1 MRYQES
7 TYLEECVRSVL
18 NQSLKSKVC
27 IVTSTPN
34 SHIAGIAKK
43 YELPIFAYSGE
54 KGKGIAAD
62 WNFAVDCAQTAL
74 VTIAHQDDVYFRDY
88 TETIVR
94 TLNLCEHP
102 LIAFSDYYELRDGKI
117 IEKNKLLRVKRMLLL
132 PLRLKVFW
140 NNRLIR
146 RRILSLGSAICCPA
160 VTLVKDHLKQ
170 PIFENNMKSNI
181 DWQAWEKISR
191 QKGEFAYTAS
201 PSMLHRIHLE
211 SATSSIL
218 ANNERRK
225 EDLMMYQ
232 KFWPRWM
239 AQFIEFFY
247 QYSERS
253 NKL

>member
-1 MRYQES
+1 MRMYKGKIIRLLYALS
-7 TYLEECVRSVL
+7 GKHLSGRMCSVRFKPVSEK
-18 NQSLKSKVC
+18 QSMYSN
-27 IVTSTPN
+27 IHSQQPYRW
-34 SHIAGIAKK
+34 IAKK

-102 LIAFSDYYELRDGKI
+102 LIAFSDYYELRAGKI

-170 PIFENNMKSNI
+170 PIS
-181 DWQAWEKISR
+181 KI
-191 QKGEFAYTAS
+191 T
-201 PSMLHRIHLE
+201 
-211 SATSSIL
+211 
-218 ANNERRK
+218 
-225 EDLMMYQ
+225 
-232 KFWPRWM
+232 
-239 AQFIEFFY
+239 
-247 QYSERS
+247 
-253 NKL
+253 